1 MGGFNAGVF
10 VLSGAVLVNRDR
22 EVGEAELS
30 VHEPQGSQVHLAA
43 QRDSRLLIL
52 SGEPIRDPVAR
63 MGPFV
68 MNTQEELV
76 QAVSDYR
83 AGKMGHLVDH

>member
-68 MNTQEELV
+68 MNTQAELV
-76 QAVSDYR
+76 QAMADYR